1 MLHKVIGSPPRIN
14 AGLPLILHPDPFP
27 LQLLKAILQLGQVFV
42 GMMVVLDFQVSP
54 PMPRLI
60 VAPLVVMRREMQVL
74 ECSRL
79 VVRTRVESL
88 QFLAMP
94 LFGSLPITLILEIR
108 MPLAQALPD
117 QAPSES
123 LVQWVP
129 AQAKNLSLNNP
140 YFLRKN
146 DHETL
151 SSFCIHPWHDGSIR
165 LWF

>member
-1 MLHKVIGSPPRIN
+1 
-14 AGLPLILHPDPFP
+14 LHPDPFP

-42 GMMVVLDFQVSP
+42 GMMVVLDLQVSP
-54 PMPRLI
+54 PMLHLI
-60 VAPLVVMRREMQVL
+60 VALLVVGCVGMQGL
-74 ECSRL
+74 ECTRL
-79 VVRTRVESL
+79 AVPTRVESL
-88 QFLAMP
+88 QFLAMLP
-94 LFGSLPITLILEIR
+94 FGSSPITLILGIR
-108 MPLAQALPD
+108 MPLAQAFPD

-146 DHETL
+146 DHETV
-151 SSFCIHPWHDGSIR
+151 SSFNFNCGNGCSIR

>member
-1 MLHKVIGSPPRIN
+1 
-14 AGLPLILHPDPFP
+14 LILHPDPFP

-42 GMMVVLDFQVSP
+42 GMMVVLDLQVSP
-54 PMPRLI
+54 PMLHLI
-60 VAPLVVMRREMQVL
+60 VALLVVGCVGMQVL
-74 ECSRL
+74 ECTRL
-79 VVRTRVESL
+79 AVPTRVESL

-94 LFGSLPITLILEIR
+94 PFGSLPITLILGIR

-117 QAPSES
+117 QALLES
-123 LVQWVP
+123 LVQWVL

-146 DHETL
+146 DHEAL
-151 SSFCIHPWHDGSIR
+151 SSFCIHPWHDCNPR